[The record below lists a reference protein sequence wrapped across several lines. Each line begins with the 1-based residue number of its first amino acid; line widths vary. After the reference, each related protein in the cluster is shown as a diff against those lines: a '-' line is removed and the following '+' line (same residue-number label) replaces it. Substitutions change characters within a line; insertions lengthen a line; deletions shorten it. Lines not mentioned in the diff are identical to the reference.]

1 MPETNRLLD
10 GLPHRVRQRLLAVC
24 DPLEIT
30 AGTVLLDQGE
40 ISRHAYFPLGGI
52 IGLASGVDRH
62 QPLETG
68 LVGNEGMLGATLT
81 LGIDVTPCRATVHG
95 GGRILRVAV
104 ADLRRAFRS
113 GPGLQRVVNR
123 YLYVGYLQLSVEIAC
138 QRFHDVERRLA
149 RRLLM
154 MQDRAHADHFFLTHT
169 MLANMLGVRRSAVTI
184 AAGELQRRRHIDY
197 SRGEINIVSRVGL
210 CDDACSCYAAL
221 IASYD
226 HWLV

>member
-95 GGRILRVAV
+95 GGRILRVAFV
-104 ADLRRAFRS
+104 ERLRGEKRFDSVDDLIEAMK
-113 GPGLQRVVNR
+113 Q
-123 YLYVGYLQLSVEIAC
+123 
-138 QRFHDVERRLA
+138 DVEKT
-149 RRLLM
+149 
-154 MQDRAHADHFFLTHT
+154 RA
-169 MLANMLGVRRSAVTI
+169 V
-184 AAGELQRRRHIDY
+184 
-197 SRGEINIVSRVGL
+197 
-210 CDDACSCYAAL
+210 C
-221 IASYD
+221 ASF
-226 HWLV
+226 HRP